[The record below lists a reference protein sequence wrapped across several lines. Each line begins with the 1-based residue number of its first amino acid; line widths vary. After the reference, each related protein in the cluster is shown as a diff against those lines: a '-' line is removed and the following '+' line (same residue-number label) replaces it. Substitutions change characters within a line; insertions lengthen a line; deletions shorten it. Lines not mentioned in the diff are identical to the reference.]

1 MAKQVFRSNDQI
13 ASELSRHSNG
23 SRGSRTSSKKSFKKQ
38 NDLHQGGMRSMSNSR
53 SPDNTYVMSGN
64 LLQGSPMKRDIDRR
78 LNYQIYEQNSLAH
91 REHLLMV
98 MKKKHLK
105 GSKQSKQV
113 GIQYLICK

>member
-1 MAKQVFRSNDQI
+1 
-13 ASELSRHSNG
+13 
-23 SRGSRTSSKKSFKKQ
+23 
-38 NDLHQGGMRSMSNSR
+38 MSNSR